1 MNRKLKKRI
10 NKGLSYLMGLFVLIA
25 SYQAIIKYPTHGLS
39 LLNLTSN
46 HNAYSPTVLL
56 STLTAGAKSVMYFIN
71 STTSMLK
78 RKKQRN
84 HLLLVLAA
92 ATFIYFLPV
101 IKAFI
106 QQFI

>member
-1 MNRKLKKRI
+1 
-10 NKGLSYLMGLFVLIA
+10 MGLFVLIA
-25 SYQAIIKYPTHGLS
+25 SYQAIIKYPTHGLN

-78 RKKQRN
+78 RKKQRKQ
-84 HLLLVLAA
+84 LLVVIGAVA
-92 ATFIYFLPV
+92 FIYFLPI